1 MEKEIKAKD
10 DNKRQLVSSV
20 EDAFDLIKEQFEVA
34 KVMESVNNWIVERR
48 WLKANNVDL
57 TQFEEE

>member
-1 MEKEIKAKD
+1 MEKEIKVKD